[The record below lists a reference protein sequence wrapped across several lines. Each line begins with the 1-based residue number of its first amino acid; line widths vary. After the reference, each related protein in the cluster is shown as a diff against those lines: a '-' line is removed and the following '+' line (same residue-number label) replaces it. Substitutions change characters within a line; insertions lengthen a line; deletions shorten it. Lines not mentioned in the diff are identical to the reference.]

1 MSSDEI
7 QRLLPQEFRDL
18 SLDAES
24 LPGNVHPIAYPFL
37 SVVVNLNVTTLG
49 HRDSKDKGFCVVI
62 AIGDFENG
70 ELCLYEPGLVVPLRP
85 GHFIIFPSARIT
97 HFNIHYSGCRASIV
111 LHTDGEI
118 DKWTHGQRN
127 GWEDNVYFH

>member
-37 SVVVNLNVTTLG
+37 SVVVNLNVATLG

-70 ELCLYEPGLVVPLRP
+70 ELCLYEPGLILMEIHVVFPAVTLPVGPL
-85 GHFIIFPSARIT
+85 
-97 HFNIHYSGCRASIV
+97 
-111 LHTDGEI
+111 I
-118 DKWTHGQRN
+118 DLSVCMKN
-127 GWEDNVYFH
+127 N